1 MSDKEQPAANLY
13 LLTPEQVQFIT
24 AAFKAVPLQGTA
36 ETIRP
41 ILSMMDTI
49 TAVLSQPEK
58 ADKEQHVT
66 RTDSR

>member
-1 MSDKEQPAANLY
+1 LTPQPTDTAALY

-49 TAVLSQPEK
+49 QVSLNNPV
-58 ADKEQHVT
+58 DHVKP
-66 RTDSR
+66 S